1 LNVGT
6 ANLLVHNGLEASK
19 GGGWMYIRE
28 YNDVDKVTGNVKIK
42 HKLVMSVRT
51 EKGPRQ
57 RVVMPLGTLTVERID
72 WKR

>member
-1 LNVGT
+1 
-6 ANLLVHNGLEASK
+6 
-19 GGGWMYIRE
+19 MYIRE